1 MKRLNFDHF
10 MYFSMILIIFMVLVL
25 VYETMHEINITDWN
39 KVVNT
44 KLNE

>member
-1 MKRLNFDHF
+1 MRKPNFDHF
-10 MYFSMILIIFMVLVL
+10 MYFSIILIISMILVL

-44 KLNE
+44 NK